1 MNERQSIR
9 KKTRKKT
16 NKYHKS
22 YFIKLRKKIYEMTI
36 RKKYGNPYI
45 PKNGSLW
52 YKGRNGCD
60 FVFGLKNGLVTSIGA
75 GWSY

>member
-22 YFIKLRKKIYEMTI
+22 YFIKLRKKIYEITI

-45 PKNGSLW
+45 IKEIPKDN
-52 YKGRNGCD
+52 NE
-60 FVFGLKNGLVTSIGA
+60 II
-75 GWSY
+75 